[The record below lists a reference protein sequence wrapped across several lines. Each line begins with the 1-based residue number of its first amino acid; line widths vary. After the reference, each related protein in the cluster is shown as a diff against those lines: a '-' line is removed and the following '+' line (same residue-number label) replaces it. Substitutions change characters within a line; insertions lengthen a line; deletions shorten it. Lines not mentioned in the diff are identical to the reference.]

1 MNYLKQ
7 FSKLIHH
14 KKNLLRCIFTTLLCQ
29 LIATSL
35 VFIVIYRSQSSQKNK
50 KNKFETLYALIA
62 LILGV
67 ILIICMTMFQM
78 SFMQR
83 SILFTLFSILQGLFL
98 GFSLRYIQPNA
109 ILSALLFTVLLFFMM
124 LIFGFILVYYQ
135 MDLSWLGIILFFLLL
150 GLIAVRLVSIF
161 FPYSKRREQLLTT
174 FALLLFSIYI
184 IYDTNNI
191 LLRYDSIKYHRDC
204 ILGALDY
211 YLDIINI
218 FVNSVSAE

>member
-7 FSKLIHH
+7 FSKLIHK

-35 VFIVIYRSQSSQKNK
+35 VFIVIYRSQSSKKNK
-50 KNKFETLYALIA
+50 KSKFETLYALIA

-161 FPYSKRREQLLTT
+161 FPYSKRREQLLTI

-184 IYDTNNI
+184 IYDTNTI
-191 LLRYDSIKYHRDC
+191 LLRYNSIKYHRDC

-218 FVNSVSAE
+218 FVNSIGKE

>member
-7 FSKLIHH
+7 FSKLIHK

-35 VFIVIYRSQSSQKNK
+35 VFIVIYRSQSSKKNK
-50 KNKFETLYALIA
+50 KSKFETLYALIA

-67 ILIICMTMFQM
+67 ILIISMTMIQM
-78 SFMQR
+78 SFIQR

-98 GFSLRYIQPNA
+98 GFSLRYIKPNA

-184 IYDTNNI
+184 IYDTNTI

-218 FVNSVSAE
+218 FVNSISSE